1 MVNTPQLAPS
11 ASTSST
17 SKLLI
22 ARKRYCFYL
31 YYHTHSLLVCI
42 HTYPVTH
49 SVEYSELRTETL
61 VDRVRDWT
69 FHYSAQAPYSHK
81 SGSET
86 NDQQT
91 TSLIAHPPTHSRFSP
106 TSHSRYG
113 QASVHPLNPPPPAR
127 GSDVFP
133 TRSLSRVSLS
143 LRVITIQD
151 GIACLFHCRPRRIW
165 SEGPNAE
172 HAERDGYAGDTDSC
186 SS

>member
-91 TSLIAHPPTHSRFSP
+91 TSLIAHPPTHVSHLHHILGTDRLRFTRLILLRRLVAATCSP
-106 TSHSRYG
+106 
-113 QASVHPLNPPPPAR
+113 R
-127 GSDVFP
+127 G
-133 TRSLSRVSLS
+133 L
-143 LRVITIQD
+143 
-151 GIACLFHCRPRRIW
+151 CLESPCH
-165 SEGPNAE
+165 
-172 HAERDGYAGDTDSC
+172 
-186 SS
+186 